1 MLNLNALTRMDPII
15 LFQRIA
21 MILTA
26 LVAAILLF
34 GIFVAQSA
42 QAAQFNLKAT
52 SAPPYQTK

>member
-26 LVAAILLF
+26 LVVAILLF
-34 GIFVAQSA
+34 GIFAAQSE
-42 QAAQFNLKAT
+42 QAA
-52 SAPPYQTK
+52 